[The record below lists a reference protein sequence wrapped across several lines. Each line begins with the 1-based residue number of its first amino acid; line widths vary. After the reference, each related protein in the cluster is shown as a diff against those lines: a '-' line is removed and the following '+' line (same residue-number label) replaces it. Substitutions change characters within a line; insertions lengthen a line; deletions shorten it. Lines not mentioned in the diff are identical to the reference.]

1 MFSRRDAGYIPVC
14 SLHRVFWPDR
24 EAAGR
29 PDLHVHDLR
38 RTGAAVAATTGATLA
53 QGKVIDLKA
62 RSVTG

>member
-1 MFSRRDAGYIPVC
+1 MLAHQDS
-14 SLHRVFWPDR
+14 PDR